1 MNVLANWITKLS
13 DGARAI
19 LVFCIIAIFALSVA
33 IVAFV
38 TNNAVLATIVG
49 VIIGASFAII
59 GSIVNVTVLDPI
71 TRKQDREE
79 RLQERA
85 QDREERLQERAQ
97 DREERLQE
105 RAQDREERLQER
117 ERELSHK
124 NAYLRR
130 ALYGEM
136 ISLASNLGA
145 HLSSLC
151 ASGRAGYMGPPN
163 IAKSLVDLSF
173 RVYES
178 LKIEPLAFYQ
188 LEEDWTIDFAYD
200 RLRATYTL
208 LNDFVS
214 RPFDAATTSNKCEA
228 LINLY
233 KDSLSAIDAIFNAY
247 PEILQNLDEGRFISR
262 WNALKRIYEL
272 EFGPILR
279 TPIV

>member
-71 TRKQDREE
+71 TRK
-79 RLQERA
+79 
-85 QDREERLQERAQ
+85 Q